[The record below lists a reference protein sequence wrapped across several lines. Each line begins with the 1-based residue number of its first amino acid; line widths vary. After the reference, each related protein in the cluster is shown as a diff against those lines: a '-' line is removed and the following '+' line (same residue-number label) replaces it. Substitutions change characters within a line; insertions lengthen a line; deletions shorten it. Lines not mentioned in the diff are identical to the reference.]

1 MSKNKHLKEFIKI
14 FRINAFI
21 LLIFV
26 VSPALLYQIY
36 VKFRSGF
43 FASLIDPSVVQ
54 PGAYYPTY
62 INKKFSIQLFN
73 EYSKIA
79 YRYRSYIG
87 WRKKKI
93 NSEYINISGPY
104 NARKS
109 TGESLDNSTWFFGGS
124 TMWGFGSSDSQTIP
138 SHFNSLT
145 NNPVYNF
152 GESSWNSRQS
162 LNQLINVIGDNHN
175 PSKVIFYEG
184 VNDVINLCRSEV
196 QSFPAHSNEKRIQKA
211 LNPEQAHKRISKFIF
226 LSYIKLAKKL
236 SFQLIDDEQSYSKPF
251 DCDTN
256 QLKALS
262 IAQHLLNNWR
272 TAYALSKS
280 KGFEFFGILQPTLFS
295 TKTNSQYF
303 VAKEIKNN
311 SLYVNQYKT
320 VYPLILKEME
330 RSCESDPDFCSKIIN
345 GTDWLNGMNNIFI
358 DFCHVNSLG
367 NKRIAER
374 LKSLLKK

>member
-14 FRINAFI
+14 FRVNAFI

-43 FASLIDPSVVQ
+43 FASLINPSVVQ

-211 LNPEQAHKRISKFIF
+211 LYPEQAHKRISKFIF
-226 LSYIKLAKKL
+226 LPYIKLAKKL